1 VDYFDTSA
9 LVKLVVDETETPA
22 LRRWIEKRD
31 APQVSCDLTRTEL
44 LRAVRRGIPDRLP
57 RVQVLLDAITLLRL
71 TPGLYT
77 EAGRIDPIDDL
88 RSLDAIH
95 LAAAL
100 DLGDEL
106 DSFVT
111 YDHRLAAAARSNGLR
126 VSAPS

>member
-1 VDYFDTSA
+1 MDYFDTSA
-9 LVKLVVDETETPA
+9 LVKLVVDERETTA
-22 LRRWIEKRD
+22 LRSWIGDRD
-31 APQVSCDLTRTEL
+31 TQQVSCELARTEL

-57 RVQVLLDAITLLRL
+57 RVRVLLDSITLLRL
-71 TPGLYT
+71 TPGLYA
-77 EAGRIDPIDDL
+77 EAGRIDPIDL

-111 YDHRLAAAARSNGLR
+111 YDQRLGAGARSNGLR